1 MQKLISHFEEK
12 ATRKGFSEYF
22 AECTGKISQ
31 RIFTKLE
38 YLTQRQI
45 EYRTFEYE
53 GKLPFKSLTEA
64 EYIKLM
70 VKEIAP
76 SSAN

>member
-1 MQKLISHFEEK
+1 MQKILTHLEEK

-31 RIFTKLE
+31 RIFTKME
-38 YLTQRQI
+38 YLAKREI
-45 EYRTFEYE
+45 EYQTFEYE

-64 EYIKLM
+64 DYIKLM
-70 VKEIAP
+70 VRKVA
-76 SSAN
+76 SSTS